1 MKKTLIIFL
10 AMVVFLFAIQSIA
23 GDLAFEKARNK
34 ALTGGVRD
42 ADSYFIVN
50 TIGTKGI
57 VYAPKENILLL
68 LIFNKREVVYCVEI
82 TESDGFYAK
91 TVGKGKPQTITR
103 EEAIDFVYQFLS
115 NFGS

>member
-1 MKKTLIIFL
+1 MRKTLIILLVVL
-10 AMVVFLFAIQSIA
+10 AFLFAIQSIA

-34 ALTGGVRD
+34 ALTEGVRD
-42 ADSYFIVN
+42 ANSYFIVN
-50 TIGTKGI
+50 SIGTKGI

-68 LIFNKREVVYCVEI
+68 LISNNREVVYCVEI

-91 TVGKGKPQTITR
+91 SVGKGKPQTITR
-103 EEAIDFVYQFLS
+103 EEAADFAYQFLS